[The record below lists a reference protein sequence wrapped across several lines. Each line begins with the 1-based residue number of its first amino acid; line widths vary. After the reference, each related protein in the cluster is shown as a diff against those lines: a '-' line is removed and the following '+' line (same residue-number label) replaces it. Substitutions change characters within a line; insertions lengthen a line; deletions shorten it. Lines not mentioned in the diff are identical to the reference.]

1 MNIDTD
7 TREQVAAIFAQLLA
21 LRESVTALERAQEER
36 AGSLRGHQTVDVDGA
51 FRLVFQKLQN
61 EITRMEETLATLAE
75 ATGDGPKF

>member
-7 TREQVAAIFAQLLA
+7 SREHVAAIFAQLLA

-51 FRLVFQKLQN
+51 FRLVFQKLQD

>member
-1 MNIDTD
+1 MSIDTD

-51 FRLVFQKLQN
+51 FRLVFQKLQD
-61 EITRMEETLATLAE
+61 EITRMEETLATLVE

>member
-51 FRLVFQKLQN
+51 FRLVFQKLQD

>member
-7 TREQVAAIFAQLLA
+7 SREQVAAIFAQLLA

-51 FRLVFQKLQN
+51 FRLVFQKLQD